1 MSSSDIDIKN
11 ANGTSDIFTG
21 TEITLPII
29 ASGLFG
35 IATIGSTGYAAF
47 NNRKYAYIIVTCI
60 VLLIVFYFQL
70 TSEDDL
76 MGVIG
81 SSIYILIFLFI
92 LGLIMTGS
100 WFITLP
106 LLLSRK
112 STSE

>member
-1 MSSSDIDIKN
+1 MSSS
-11 ANGTSDIFTG
+11 
-21 TEITLPII
+21 EITLSKI
-29 ASGLFG
+29 ATGLFG

-47 NNRKYAYIIVTCI
+47 NSTKYAYTIVTCI

-76 MGVIG
+76 TGVIG

-106 LLLSRK
+106 LLLSEK
-112 STSE
+112 STS